1 MSNQAI
7 TLEEATKRVNQL
19 KTDLIKWTR
28 QYYVLD
34 QPTVEDHVY
43 DEHYLQLVELEKAF
57 PNLVTPNSPTQR
69 VGGQVLPG
77 FEKVSHEVPMLS
89 LGDVFSIEELSEFD
103 QRLQKS
109 VDAEVSYN
117 AELKIDGL
125 AISLTYENGVFV
137 KGSTRGDGTI
147 GEDITE
153 NLKTV
158 KSIPLTLTEPIS
170 IEVRGECY
178 MPTKA
183 FVALNKRREEAGET
197 VFANPRNAAA
207 GSLRQL
213 NTAETAQRQ
222 LSTFIYYIVDPDA
235 LDVKTQSDSLK
246 RLAELGFRTNTES
259 RVTSDM
265 TEISAYINEYQ
276 AKRHD
281 LSYDIDGIV
290 IKANLFTIHDEV
302 GNTVKVPKW
311 AIAYKFPP
319 DEQETKV
326 LDIEWT
332 IGRTGVVTP
341 TAIMNPVQ
349 LAGTTVSRASLH
361 NGDLLKQK
369 DIRIN
374 DMVKLHK
381 AGDIIPEISEVV
393 LDKRPDDSVVYILP
407 TNCPVC
413 GALLVH
419 LDEEV
424 ALRCI
429 NPKCPA
435 LIKESL
441 AHFASRNAMNIDGL
455 GPKIVEQLF
464 ENKLISDVAGL
475 YQLTADQLLTL
486 DNFKEK
492 SVNKLLNAIDI
503 SRQNSV
509 ERLLFGLGIRHVGA
523 KAARLVSAEFKDIHQ
538 LMTATAEDILVIDSI
553 GQVIADSLVTYFAND
568 QVRELID
575 ELDNAQVNLTFLGK
589 TTAEIAELAEGSPV
603 MDKKVVLTGT
613 LDQLKRSDAKK
624 WLEANGAS
632 VVGSVSK
639 KTDLLIAGHDAGS
652 KLIKAEQLEIEIWDE
667 QQFISVMEGV
677 SYEKN

>member
-7 TLEEATKRVNQL
+7 TLEEATERVNQL

-213 NTAETAQRQ
+213 NTAKTAQRQ

-235 LDVKTQSDSLK
+235 LDVKTQSDALK

-276 AKRHD
+276 TKRHD

-374 DMVKLHK
+374 DTVKLHK

-393 LDKRPDDSVVYILP
+393 LDKRPEDSVVYSLP

-538 LMTATAEDILVIDSI
+538 LMTATSEDILVIDSI

-652 KLIKAEQLEIEIWDE
+652 KLTKAEQLEIEIWDE

>member
-1 MSNQAI
+1 MSNQEI
-7 TLEEATKRVNQL
+7 TLEEATHRINQL
-19 KTDLIKWTR
+19 RTDLIEWTR

-43 DEHYLQLVELEKAF
+43 DESYRQLTELEQTF
-57 PNLVTPNSPTQR
+57 PSLVTPGSPTQR

-77 FEKVSHEVPMLS
+77 FEKVTHEIPMLS

-109 VDAEVSYN
+109 VGSEVSYN

-125 AISLTYENGVFV
+125 AISLTYENGVFI

-170 IEVRGECY
+170 LEVRGECY

-183 FVALNKRREEAGET
+183 FVALNKRREEAGEAT
-197 VFANPRNAAA
+197 FANPRNAAA

-222 LSTFIYYIVDPDA
+222 LSTFIYYLVNPE
-235 LDVKTQSDSLK
+235 LLNVRTQSEALK
-246 RLAELGFRTNTES
+246 RLTELGFRTNNES
-259 RVTSDM
+259 RVTNNM
-265 TEISAYINEYQ
+265 TEISAYIAEYQ

-290 IKANLFTIHDEV
+290 LKANLFTIHDEV

-319 DEQETKV
+319 DEQETIV

-332 IGRTGVVTP
+332 VGRTGVVTP

-374 DMVKLHK
+374 DTVMLHK

-393 LDKRPDDSVVYILP
+393 LSERPANSVDYELP
-407 TNCPVC
+407 THCPVC
-413 GALLVH
+413 DALLVH

-464 ENKLISDVAGL
+464 EAKLITDVAGL

-492 SVNKLLNAIDI
+492 SVNKLLQAIDN
-503 SRQNSV
+503 SRQNSM

-523 KAARLVSAEFKDIHQ
+523 KAARLVSAEFKTVHQ
-538 LMTATAEDILVIDSI
+538 LMVVTAEEVLTIDSI
-553 GQVIADSLVTYFAND
+553 GQVIADSLVTYFANE
-568 QVRELID
+568 QVHELVT
-575 ELDNAQVNLTFLGK
+575 ELDNAQVNLTFLGQ
-589 TTAEIAELAEGSPV
+589 TAEEIAEVAEGSPV
-603 MDKKVVLTGT
+603 MGKKVVLTGT
-613 LDQLKRSDAKK
+613 LDQLKRNDAKK
-624 WLEANGAS
+624 WLEAHGAS

-639 KTDLLIAGHDAGS
+639 NTDLLVAGHDAGS
-652 KLIKAEQLEIEIWDE
+652 KLTKAEQLEIEIWDE
-667 QQFISVMEGV
+667 QKFISIIEGA
-677 SYEKN
+677 

>member
-1 MSNQAI
+1 MPNQEI
-7 TLEEATKRVNQL
+7 TLEEATHRINQL
-19 KTDLIKWTR
+19 RTDLIEWTR

-43 DEHYLQLVELEKAF
+43 DESYRQLTELEQTF
-57 PNLVTPNSPTQR
+57 PSLVTPDSPTQR

-77 FEKVSHEVPMLS
+77 FEKVTHEIPMLS

-109 VDAEVSYN
+109 VGSEVSYN

-125 AISLTYENGVFV
+125 AISLTYENGVFI

-170 IEVRGECY
+170 LEVRGECY

-183 FVALNKRREEAGET
+183 FVALNKRREEAGEAT
-197 VFANPRNAAA
+197 FANPRNAAA

-222 LSTFIYYIVDPDA
+222 LSTFIYYLVNPEQ
-235 LDVKTQSDSLK
+235 LNVRTQSEALK
-246 RLAELGFRTNTES
+246 RLTELGFRTNNES
-259 RVTSDM
+259 RVTNNM
-265 TEISAYINEYQ
+265 TEISAYITEYQ

-290 IKANLFTIHDEV
+290 LKANLFTIHDEV

-319 DEQETKV
+319 DEQETIV

-332 IGRTGVVTP
+332 VGRTGVVTP

-374 DMVKLHK
+374 DTVMLHK

-393 LDKRPDDSVVYILP
+393 LSKRPADSVDYELP
-407 TNCPVC
+407 THCPVC
-413 GALLVH
+413 DALLVH

-464 ENKLISDVAGL
+464 EAKLITDVAGL

-492 SVNKLLNAIDI
+492 SVNKLLQAIDN
-503 SRQNSV
+503 SRQNSM

-523 KAARLVSAEFKDIHQ
+523 KAARLVSAEFKTVHQ
-538 LMTATAEDILVIDSI
+538 LMTVTAEEVLTIDSI
-553 GQVIADSLVTYFAND
+553 GQVIADSLVTYFANE
-568 QVRELID
+568 QVHELVT
-575 ELDNAQVNLTFLGK
+575 ELDNAQVNLTFLGQ
-589 TTAEIAELAEGSPV
+589 TSEEIAEAAEGSPV
-603 MDKKVVLTGT
+603 MGKKVVLTGT
-613 LDQLKRSDAKK
+613 LDQLKRNDAKK
-624 WLEANGAS
+624 WLEAHGAS

-639 KTDLLIAGHDAGS
+639 NTDLLVAGHDAGS
-652 KLIKAEQLEIEIWDE
+652 KLTKAERLEIEIWDE
-667 QQFISVMEGV
+667 QKFISIMEGA
-677 SYEKN
+677 

>member
-1 MSNQAI
+1 MSNQET
-7 TLEEATKRVNQL
+7 TLEEATHRINQL
-19 KTDLIKWTR
+19 RTDLIEWTR

-43 DEHYLQLVELEKAF
+43 DESYRQLTELEQAF
-57 PNLVTPNSPTQR
+57 PSLVTPDSPTQR

-77 FEKVSHEVPMLS
+77 FEKVTHEIPMLS
-89 LGDVFSIEELSEFD
+89 LGDVFSIEELSEFN

-109 VDAEVSYN
+109 VESEVSYN

-125 AISLTYENGVFV
+125 AISLTYENGVFI

-170 IEVRGECY
+170 LEVRGECY

-183 FVALNKRREEAGET
+183 FIALNKRREEAGEAT
-197 VFANPRNAAA
+197 FANPRNAAA

-213 NTAETAQRQ
+213 NTSETAQRQ
-222 LSTFIYYIVDPDA
+222 LSTFIYYLVNPER
-235 LDVKTQSDSLK
+235 LNVKTQSEALK
-246 RLAELGFRTNTES
+246 RLAKLGFRTNNES
-259 RVTSDM
+259 RVTNNM
-265 TEISAYINEYQ
+265 TEISAYIAEYQ

-290 IKANLFTIHDEV
+290 LKANLFTIHDEV

-319 DEQETKV
+319 DEQETIV

-332 IGRTGVVTP
+332 VGRTGVVTP

-374 DMVKLHK
+374 DTVMLHK

-393 LDKRPDDSVVYILP
+393 LSKRPADSVDYELP
-407 TNCPVC
+407 THCPVC
-413 GALLVH
+413 DALLVH

-464 ENKLISDVAGL
+464 EAKLITDVAGL

-492 SVNKLLNAIDI
+492 SVNKLLQAIDN
-503 SRQNSV
+503 SRQNSM

-523 KAARLVSAEFKDIHQ
+523 KAARLVSAEFKTVHQ
-538 LMTATAEDILVIDSI
+538 LMTVTAEEILTIDSI
-553 GQVIADSLVTYFAND
+553 GQVIADSLVTYFANE
-568 QVRELID
+568 QVHELVA
-575 ELDNAQVNLTFLGK
+575 ELDNAQVNLTFLGQ
-589 TTAEIAELAEGSPV
+589 TAEEIAEVAEGSPV
-603 MDKKVVLTGT
+603 MGKKVVLTGT
-613 LDQLKRSDAKK
+613 LDQLKRNDAKK
-624 WLEANGAS
+624 WLEAHGAS

-639 KTDLLIAGHDAGS
+639 NTDLLVAGHDAGS
-652 KLIKAEQLEIEIWDE
+652 KLTKAEQLEIEIWDE
-667 QQFISVMEGV
+667 QKFISIMEGA
-677 SYEKN
+677 

>member
-1 MSNQAI
+1 MSNQEI
-7 TLEEATKRVNQL
+7 TLEEATHRINQL
-19 KTDLIKWTR
+19 RTDLIEWTR

-43 DEHYLQLVELEKAF
+43 DESYRQLTELEQTF
-57 PNLVTPNSPTQR
+57 PSLVTPDSPTQR

-77 FEKVSHEVPMLS
+77 FEKVTHEIPMLS

-109 VDAEVSYN
+109 VGSEVSYN

-125 AISLTYENGVFV
+125 AISLTYENGVFI

-170 IEVRGECY
+170 LEVRGECY

-183 FVALNKRREEAGET
+183 FVALNKRREEAGEAT
-197 VFANPRNAAA
+197 FANPRNAAA

-222 LSTFIYYIVDPDA
+222 LSTFIYYLVNPE
-235 LDVKTQSDSLK
+235 LLNVRTQSEALK
-246 RLAELGFRTNTES
+246 RLTELGFRTNNES
-259 RVTSDM
+259 RVTNNM
-265 TEISAYINEYQ
+265 TEISAYIAEYQ

-290 IKANLFTIHDEV
+290 LKANLFTIHDEV

-319 DEQETKV
+319 DEQETIV

-332 IGRTGVVTP
+332 VGRTGVVTP

-374 DMVKLHK
+374 DTVMLHK

-393 LDKRPDDSVVYILP
+393 LSERPANSADYELP
-407 TNCPVC
+407 THCPVC
-413 GALLVH
+413 DALLVH

-464 ENKLISDVAGL
+464 EAKLITDVAGL

-492 SVNKLLNAIDI
+492 SVNKLLQAIDN
-503 SRQNSV
+503 SRQNSM

-523 KAARLVSAEFKDIHQ
+523 KAARLVSAEFKTVHQ
-538 LMTATAEDILVIDSI
+538 LMVVTAEEVLTIDSI
-553 GQVIADSLVTYFAND
+553 GQVIADSLVTYFANE
-568 QVRELID
+568 QVHELVT
-575 ELDNAQVNLTFLGK
+575 ELDNAQVNLTFLGQ
-589 TTAEIAELAEGSPV
+589 TAEEIAEVAEGSPV
-603 MDKKVVLTGT
+603 MGKKVVLTGT
-613 LDQLKRSDAKK
+613 LDQLKRNDAKK
-624 WLEANGAS
+624 WLEAHGAS

-639 KTDLLIAGHDAGS
+639 NTDLLVAGHDAGS
-652 KLIKAEQLEIEIWDE
+652 KLTKAEQLEIEIWDE
-667 QQFISVMEGV
+667 QKFISIMEGA
-677 SYEKN
+677 

>member
-1 MSNQAI
+1 MSNQEI
-7 TLEEATKRVNQL
+7 TLEEATHRINQL
-19 KTDLIKWTR
+19 RTDLIEWTR

-43 DEHYLQLVELEKAF
+43 DESYRQLTELEQTF
-57 PNLVTPNSPTQR
+57 PSLVTPDSPTQR

-77 FEKVSHEVPMLS
+77 FEKVTHEIPMLS
-89 LGDVFSIEELSEFD
+89 LGDIFSIEELSEFD

-109 VDAEVSYN
+109 VGSEVSYN

-125 AISLTYENGVFV
+125 AISLTYENGVFI

-170 IEVRGECY
+170 LEVRGECY

-183 FVALNKRREEAGET
+183 FVALNKRREEAGEAT
-197 VFANPRNAAA
+197 FANPRNAAA

-222 LSTFIYYIVDPDA
+222 LSTFIYYLVNPE
-235 LDVKTQSDSLK
+235 LLNVRTQSEALK
-246 RLAELGFRTNTES
+246 RLTELGFRTNNES
-259 RVTSDM
+259 RVTNNM
-265 TEISAYINEYQ
+265 TEISAYIAEYQ

-290 IKANLFTIHDEV
+290 LKANLFTIHDEV

-319 DEQETKV
+319 DEQETIV

-332 IGRTGVVTP
+332 VGRTGVVTP

-374 DMVKLHK
+374 DTVMLHK

-393 LDKRPDDSVVYILP
+393 LSERPANSVDYELP
-407 TNCPVC
+407 THCPVC
-413 GALLVH
+413 DALLVH

-464 ENKLISDVAGL
+464 EAKLITDVAGL

-492 SVNKLLNAIDI
+492 SVNKLLQAIDN
-503 SRQNSV
+503 SRQNSM

-523 KAARLVSAEFKDIHQ
+523 KAARLVSAEFKTVHQ
-538 LMTATAEDILVIDSI
+538 LMVVTAEEVLTIDSI
-553 GQVIADSLVTYFAND
+553 GQVIADSLVTYFANE
-568 QVRELID
+568 QVHELVT
-575 ELDNAQVNLTFLGK
+575 ELDNAQVNLTFLGQ
-589 TTAEIAELAEGSPV
+589 TAEEIAEVAEGSPV
-603 MDKKVVLTGT
+603 MGKKVVLTGT
-613 LDQLKRSDAKK
+613 LDQLKRNDAKK
-624 WLEANGAS
+624 WLEAHGAS

-639 KTDLLIAGHDAGS
+639 NTDLLVAGHDAGS
-652 KLIKAEQLEIEIWDE
+652 KLTKAEQLEIEIWDE
-667 QQFISVMEGV
+667 QKFISIMEGA
-677 SYEKN
+677 

>member
-1 MSNQAI
+1 MSNQEI
-7 TLEEATKRVNQL
+7 TLEEATHRINQL
-19 KTDLIKWTR
+19 RTDLIEWTR

-43 DEHYLQLVELEKAF
+43 DESYRQLTELEQTF
-57 PNLVTPNSPTQR
+57 PSLVTPDSPTQR

-77 FEKVSHEVPMLS
+77 FEKVTHKIPMLS

-109 VDAEVSYN
+109 VGSEVSYN

-125 AISLTYENGVFV
+125 AISLTYENGVFI

-170 IEVRGECY
+170 LEVRGECY

-183 FVALNKRREEAGET
+183 FVALNKRREEAGEAT
-197 VFANPRNAAA
+197 FANPRNAAA

-222 LSTFIYYIVDPDA
+222 LSTFIYYLVNPE
-235 LDVKTQSDSLK
+235 LLNVRTQSEALK
-246 RLAELGFRTNTES
+246 RLTELGFRTNNES
-259 RVTSDM
+259 RVTNNM
-265 TEISAYINEYQ
+265 TEISAYIAEYQ

-290 IKANLFTIHDEV
+290 LKANLFTIHDEV

-319 DEQETKV
+319 DEQETIV

-332 IGRTGVVTP
+332 VGRTGVVTP

-374 DMVKLHK
+374 DTVMLHK

-393 LDKRPDDSVVYILP
+393 LSERPANSVDYELP
-407 TNCPVC
+407 THCPVC
-413 GALLVH
+413 DALLVH

-464 ENKLISDVAGL
+464 EAKLITDVAGL

-492 SVNKLLNAIDI
+492 SVNKLLQAIDN
-503 SRQNSV
+503 SRQNSM

-523 KAARLVSAEFKDIHQ
+523 KAARLVSAEFKTVHQ
-538 LMTATAEDILVIDSI
+538 LMVVTAEEVLTIDSI
-553 GQVIADSLVTYFAND
+553 GQVIADSLVTYFANE
-568 QVRELID
+568 QVHELVT
-575 ELDNAQVNLTFLGK
+575 ELDNAQVNLTFLGQ
-589 TTAEIAELAEGSPV
+589 TAEEIAEVAEGSPV
-603 MDKKVVLTGT
+603 MGKKVVLTGT
-613 LDQLKRSDAKK
+613 LDQLKRNDAKK
-624 WLEANGAS
+624 WLEAHGAS

-639 KTDLLIAGHDAGS
+639 NTDLLVAGHDAGS
-652 KLIKAEQLEIEIWDE
+652 KLTKAERLEIEIWDE
-667 QQFISVMEGV
+667 QKFISIMEGA
-677 SYEKN
+677 

>member
-1 MSNQAI
+1 MSNQET
-7 TLEEATKRVNQL
+7 TLEEATHRINQL
-19 KTDLIKWTR
+19 RTDLIEWTR

-43 DEHYLQLVELEKAF
+43 DESYRQLTELEQAF
-57 PNLVTPNSPTQR
+57 PSLVTPDSPTQR

-77 FEKVSHEVPMLS
+77 FEKVTHEIPMLS

-109 VDAEVSYN
+109 VESEVSYN

-125 AISLTYENGVFV
+125 AISLTYENGVFI

-170 IEVRGECY
+170 LEVRGECY

-183 FVALNKRREEAGET
+183 FIALNKRREEAGEAT
-197 VFANPRNAAA
+197 FANPRNAAA

-213 NTAETAQRQ
+213 NTSETAQRQ
-222 LSTFIYYIVDPDA
+222 LSTFIYYLVNPE
-235 LDVKTQSDSLK
+235 LLNVKTQSEALK
-246 RLAELGFRTNTES
+246 RLAKLGFRTNNES
-259 RVTSDM
+259 RVTNNM
-265 TEISAYINEYQ
+265 TEISAYIAEYQ
-276 AKRHD
+276 AKRND

-290 IKANLFTIHDEV
+290 LKANLFTIHDEV

-319 DEQETKV
+319 DEQETIV

-332 IGRTGVVTP
+332 VGRTGVVTP

-374 DMVKLHK
+374 DTVMLHK

-393 LDKRPDDSVVYILP
+393 LSKRPADSVDYKLP
-407 TNCPVC
+407 THCPVC
-413 GALLVH
+413 DALLVH

-464 ENKLISDVAGL
+464 EAKLITDVAGL

-492 SVNKLLNAIDI
+492 SVNKLLQAIDN
-503 SRQNSV
+503 SRQNSM

-523 KAARLVSAEFKDIHQ
+523 KAARLVSAEFKTVHQ
-538 LMTATAEDILVIDSI
+538 LMTVTAEEILTIDSI
-553 GQVIADSLVTYFAND
+553 GQVIADSLVTYFANE
-568 QVRELID
+568 QVRELIA
-575 ELDNAQVNLTFLGK
+575 ELDSAQVNLTFLGQ
-589 TTAEIAELAEGSPV
+589 TVEEIAEVAEGSPV
-603 MDKKVVLTGT
+603 MGKKVVLTGT
-613 LDQLKRSDAKK
+613 LDQLKRNDAKK
-624 WLEANGAS
+624 WLEAHGAS

-639 KTDLLIAGHDAGS
+639 NTDLLVAGHDAGS
-652 KLIKAEQLEIEIWDE
+652 KLTKAEQLEIEIWDE
-667 QQFISVMEGV
+667 QKFISIMEGA
-677 SYEKN
+677 

>member
-1 MSNQAI
+1 MSNQET
-7 TLEEATKRVNQL
+7 TLEEATHRINQL
-19 KTDLIKWTR
+19 RTDLIEWTR

-43 DEHYLQLVELEKAF
+43 DESYRQLTELEQAF
-57 PNLVTPNSPTQR
+57 PSLVTPDSPTQR

-77 FEKVSHEVPMLS
+77 FEKVTHEIPMLS

-109 VDAEVSYN
+109 VESEVSYN

-125 AISLTYENGVFV
+125 AISLTYENGVFI

-170 IEVRGECY
+170 LEVRGECY

-183 FVALNKRREEAGET
+183 FIALNKRREEAGEAT
-197 VFANPRNAAA
+197 FANPRNAAA

-213 NTAETAQRQ
+213 NTSETAQRQ
-222 LSTFIYYIVDPDA
+222 LSTFIYYLVNPE
-235 LDVKTQSDSLK
+235 LLNVKTQSEALK
-246 RLAELGFRTNTES
+246 RLAKLGFRTNNES
-259 RVTSDM
+259 RVTNNM
-265 TEISAYINEYQ
+265 TEISAYIAEYQ

-290 IKANLFTIHDEV
+290 LKANLFTIHDEV

-319 DEQETKV
+319 DEQETIV

-332 IGRTGVVTP
+332 VGRTGVVTP

-374 DMVKLHK
+374 DTVMLHK

-393 LDKRPDDSVVYILP
+393 LSKRPADSVDYELP
-407 TNCPVC
+407 THCPVC
-413 GALLVH
+413 DALLVH

-464 ENKLISDVAGL
+464 EAKLITDVAGL

-492 SVNKLLNAIDI
+492 SVNKLLQAIGN
-503 SRQNSV
+503 SRQNSM

-523 KAARLVSAEFKDIHQ
+523 KAARLVSAEFKTVHQ
-538 LMTATAEDILVIDSI
+538 LMTVTAEEILTIDSI
-553 GQVIADSLVTYFAND
+553 GQVIADSLVTYFANE
-568 QVRELID
+568 QVHELIA
-575 ELDNAQVNLTFLGK
+575 ELDSAQVNLTFLGQ
-589 TTAEIAELAEGSPV
+589 TVEEIAEVAEGSPV
-603 MDKKVVLTGT
+603 MGKKVVLTGT
-613 LDQLKRSDAKK
+613 LDQLKRNDAKK
-624 WLEANGAS
+624 WLEAHGAS

-639 KTDLLIAGHDAGS
+639 NTDLLVAGHDAGS
-652 KLIKAEQLEIEIWDE
+652 KLTKAEQLEIEIWDE
-667 QQFISVMEGV
+667 QKFISIMEGA
-677 SYEKN
+677 